1 MIAVVAAALCFIA
14 SVALWNGADKF
25 RVDAAPVGSM
35 MLAASVVLFG
45 ASLFMFGVVVGQLT
59 YS

>member
-1 MIAVVAAALCFIA
+1 MTAVIVAALCLMA
-14 SVALWNGADKF
+14 SVWLWNSAGNY

-59 YS
+59 QS